1 MWGVVAVS
9 LSVYLCA
16 PGSSSDADCS
26 WECTQSTPTV
36 QRWFS
41 VHLLH
46 VGVVAVGLSVYMV
59 FYAIMCAC
67 YCAQGSSIDLL
78 GSGVHWIHIIAH
90 IFVQYIYWYCTHA
103 HMVVQSMS
111 IGNWFTLLWINWI
124 TLNFRHEWYSAQVSW
139 SSIAILVCI
148 RCVHVT
154 QYRNLETVVSL
165 PLAHYYYAV
174 DWLIEWRMCTFLCM
188 YAFLTYWTVCGFVE
202 YLKLWAKCVS
212 TQCW

>member
-1 MWGVVAVS
+1 M
-9 LSVYLCA
+9 
-16 PGSSSDADCS
+16 
-26 WECTQSTPTV
+26 
-36 QRWFS
+36 
-41 VHLLH
+41 
-46 VGVVAVGLSVYMV
+46 
-59 FYAIMCAC
+59 
-67 YCAQGSSIDLL
+67 
-78 GSGVHWIHIIAH
+78 HWIHIIAH

-124 TLNFRHEWYSAQVSW
+124 TLNFWHEWYSAQVSW

-154 QYRNLETVVSL
+154 QYRNLETAVSL

-202 YLKLWAKCVS
+202 YLKLWAKCVFYAMLVVTTIVVTHVKNWREGNRAVGIVKCTYNACILVS
-212 TQCW
+212 TRACDTW